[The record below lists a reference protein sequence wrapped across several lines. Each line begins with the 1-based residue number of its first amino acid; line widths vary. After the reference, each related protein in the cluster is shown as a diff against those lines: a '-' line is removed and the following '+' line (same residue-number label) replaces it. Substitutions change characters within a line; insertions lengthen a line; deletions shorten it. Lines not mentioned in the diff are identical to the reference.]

1 MQDSMCRSGLRA
13 FEKTRAPVEAR
24 LEVVSLRCS
33 GKAVGLIVLA
43 FLSLAG
49 CTAREGVRIPTG
61 ATIVP
66 AENALIL
73 PPPGGPEILNV
84 VERRFGNAVE
94 QDVNLHTSAFTPGQ
108 NYLRATFFG
117 PTGAGLNRQTAAY
130 SAVRASEMMRE
141 ARRAIPG
148 IPLIQS
154 PYFLQNDY
162 GPFGYAFGRGRG
174 GDACLY
180 AWQQIRPPES
190 QRSPLR
196 SYGTIQV
203 QLRYCAAGATE
214 NELLSVVY
222 GYTISGSIGD
232 PAWNPYGAPPSVD
245 AGLGRAGSPIYR
257 TELPPDQ
264 VPALKRARRAEVK
277 APATSVVG
285 KPAATSQAVVAPLP
299 APQADGSLPSPA
311 AAGAAG
317 TVVVPLPTCTP
328 QGSTACP

>member
-1 MQDSMCRSGLRA
+1 M
-13 FEKTRAPVEAR
+13 
-24 LEVVSLRCS
+24 
-33 GKAVGLIVLA
+33 IVLVL
-43 FLSLAG
+43 LSLAG
-49 CTAREGVRIPTG
+49 CTAREGARVPTG

-66 AENALIL
+66 TENALVL

-94 QDVNLHTSAFTPGQ
+94 QDVNLHTSASTPGQ

-117 PTGAGLNRQTAAY
+117 PTDAGLDQKTAAY

-148 IPLIQS
+148 VPLVQS
-154 PYFLQNDY
+154 PYFLQNSY
-162 GPFGYAFGRGRG
+162 GPFGYAFGRRG

-203 QLRYCAAGATE
+203 RLRFCATGATE

-222 GYTISGSIGD
+222 GYTISGTIIGD
-232 PAWNPYGAPPSVD
+232 PSWNPYGPPPPVD
-245 AGLGRAGSPIYR
+245 VGLGRTGSPIYR
-257 TELPPDQ
+257 TEPPSDQ
-264 VPALKRARRAEVK
+264 APALERPRRAVVTVPARAAAAIEKPEVTRQ
-277 APATSVVG
+277 P
-285 KPAATSQAVVAPLP
+285 VVAPLP
-299 APQADGSLPSPA
+299 APQAGGSLPSPTGP
-311 AAGAAG
+311 AGAAG
-317 TVVVPLPTCTP
+317 TVVVPLPPCAP
-328 QGSTACP
+328 QGGTACP